1 MNSPSISPTHYN
13 IYGPVPSAEHKHKQT
28 ANIKHW
34 HKLNKGDTA
43 CIVAPSYGHSTSENI
58 TAALELAINIVKNY
72 DLTPLIYQNSI
83 SPENHTL
90 FNDKHLKLANSDEVK
105 ISHLM
110 DAFNNPNCD
119 LVWAYRGG
127 YGAIRLLN
135 DLSKE
140 PAPNTIKPF
149 IGFSDITILH
159 NYINNAWGWPS
170 IHFGMPGSLQNV
182 MQREDTKQ
190 SLKNIIFGTKNTVVF
205 ELKSLNNHP
214 DKINAITAGGNMFVF
229 EKLLGT
235 KFSPILNNRII
246 VLEDVGEPV
255 RKIDG
260 FLQKLQLMP
269 DFEKIS
275 AIIFAHFTPI
285 EDQYIFDRVFQ
296 DFAQHT
302 DVSVFQ
308 MYPNNTIGHDEI
320 NYAFPLGAEAVIL
333 ANGAEFQL
341 TINSGISSGMHDEF

>member
-1 MNSPSISPTHYN
+1 MTFPIAYPSINPNKYN
-13 IYGPVPSAEHKHKQT
+13 IYGPLPSAKNEHITHT
-28 ANIKHW
+28 KHW
-34 HKLNKGDTA
+34 NTLNIGDIA
-43 CIVAPSYGHSTSENI
+43 CIVAPSYGYGNDLNLTANI
-58 TAALELAINIVKNY
+58 IKSYGLV
-72 DLTPLIYQNSI
+72 PFIYQNAI
-83 SPENHTL
+83 SPGNHSL
-90 FNDKHLKLANSDEVK
+90 FDLNHLNIANSDEVK

-127 YGAIRLLN
+127 YGAMRLLN

-140 PAPNTIKPF
+140 PEPSTVKPF

-170 IHFGMPGSLQNV
+170 IHFGMPGALQEV

-190 SLKNIIFGTKNTVVF
+190 SLQNIIFGTKNTVVF

-214 DKINAITAGGNMFVF
+214 DKINGITTGGNMFCF
-229 EKLLGT
+229 EKILGT
-235 KFSPILNNRII
+235 KFSPILDNRII
-246 VLEDVGEPV
+246 VLEEVGEPA

-269 DFEKIS
+269 DFEKII
-275 AIIFAHFTPI
+275 AIIFAHFTPV
-285 EDQYIFDRVFQ
+285 EDQHIFNKLFQ
-296 DFAQHT
+296 DFAQNT

-308 MYPNNTIGHDEI
+308 MYPNNTIGHGDI
-320 NYAFPLGAEAVIL
+320 NYAFPLGTEAVIL
-333 ANGAEFQL
+333 SNGEELQL
-341 TINSGISSGMHDEF
+341 QINSGMSSDIHDEL